1 MIRFNLRC
9 RKEHVFEAWFPDGG
23 DYERQAADGKLACP
37 ACGSSKIEK
46 APMAPSVAKSG
57 RAERAAEE
65 SRKAGEIKKA
75 LAELRK
81 KVEENCDYVGP
92 EFAEE
97 ALKIHFGETEKRN
110 IYGEASDEEEKRLKD
125 EGISFGRIPW
135 APRES

>member
-9 RKEHVFEAWFPDGG
+9 RKDHVFEAWFPDGA
-23 DYERQAADGKLACP
+23 DYERQSADGKLACP
-37 ACGSSKIEK
+37 TCGSSKIDK

-65 SRKAGEIKKA
+65 SRKAGEVKKA
-75 LAELRK
+75 LSELRK
-81 KVEENCDYVGP
+81 KVEEHCDYVGP
-92 EFAEE
+92 EFTEE

-110 IYGEASDEEEKRLKD
+110 IYGEASDQEEKRLKD

-135 APRES
+135 VPRES